1 MNDFLNRFAPH
12 FHKKQFCTC
21 AFSFFTSL
29 FTLFTIIDHYI
40 KLKDSHNVQ
49 LLYANIACSLAF
61 GAYKSYARKKVA
73 INLPLTNTKLKI
85 QFGDLFKAK
94 GVRAIPANVFF
105 DTELGKH
112 VSETSIHGF
121 FINQA
126 FKRESDALY
135 SQIVEKL
142 NGIPHKEITRETGR
156 QKQFPTGTCA
166 AIKGKD
172 GNDYLLLA
180 LADTDTTTC
189 MASCDVAKMW
199 TALTGLLE
207 KAREELNG
215 RELCL
220 PLMGSGLAKVGLPNR
235 ELLQLIILSIV
246 CETKNRQITDAI
258 TIVLHKRLY
267 GEIDLDEIAKYWS
280 HYHGL

>member
-1 MNDFLNRFAPH
+1 MSDFLNRFTPR
-12 FHKKQFCTC
+12 FHKKQFCIC
-21 AFSFFTSL
+21 VISSFTFI
-29 FTLFTIIDHYI
+29 FTLLSIIDHYI
-40 KLKDSHNVQ
+40 KLKDSRDAQ
-49 LLYANIACSLAF
+49 LLYANIICSLAF
-61 GAYKSYARKKVA
+61 GACMSYARRKVT

-112 VSETSIHGF
+112 VSKTSIHGL
-121 FINQA
+121 FIDKA
-126 FKRESDALY
+126 FERKSDALY
-135 SQIVEKL
+135 SQIIEKL
-142 NGIPHKEITRETGR
+142 NDFSHEEIAREAGR
-156 QKQFPTGTCA
+156 KKRFPTGTCV

-180 LADTDTTTC
+180 LADTDIATC
-189 MASCDVAKMW
+189 MASCDVTKMW
-199 TALTGLLE
+199 TALIGLLE

-220 PLMGSGLAKVGLPNR
+220 PLIGSGLAKVGLPNR
-235 ELLQLIILSIV
+235 ELLQLIVLSIV
-246 CETKNRQITDAI
+246 CETKIRQIADTI
-258 TIVLHKRLY
+258 TIILHKRLY
-267 GEIDLDEIAKYWS
+267 GEIDLNDIAKYWS